1 MQHIGGYIAYG
12 KASSEQ
18 KREGATMNGWDL
30 LKWGSLAVGGAVG
43 AGILARGA
51 YRAGVK
57 VYDDVYER
65 WRRHRH
71 DKLTLEHIADQNDLR
86 RVREIK
92 PDERGRFPLLLGL
105 GGILRDP
112 NTLRAFTLET
122 VRETWPGLE
131 KLDAVIRAVVGAGGW
146 PTPATAQAMI
156 PETAI
161 ASAAVWRSVTLGELV
176 RSYGKPGYH
185 RLLLGETLDQA
196 TGDRRPVTG
205 DMGDFVHVILTG
217 STGWGKSTALEAMAK
232 QLVIGGDCDL
242 AFVDYGVNTFGML
255 ADHGLYPIAD
265 TPTAAV
271 ALFKALVQ
279 EMHKRREAM
288 AEYPQVKKLDQY
300 NDLTG
305 AGLRPLVVFVD
316 EASSLLDKSS
326 DARDMVR
333 DLTAMGRKY
342 GLGCVFGGTDFK
354 VDTMPSETRGNC
366 GLRMAMHLEEPG
378 LSRSI
383 IRSTNAVNLTD
394 KGRALACLPGVAG
407 LVELQCP
414 IVETWADLPPRQ
426 EQIALATATAET
438 AAAGDGD
445 QVTRVLEMHEAG
457 ASLNAIQR
465 ELFGYVGG
473 SAYETVKAILGDT
486 TTTTAGDTGNTDDL
500 AQEVE
505 GSSIELWCDFCGRNP
520 EMAAGAEF
528 GTCASCGVAVC
539 DDCAVDGR
547 CPDCAERG
555 Q

>member
-1 MQHIGGYIAYG
+1 
-12 KASSEQ
+12 
-18 KREGATMNGWDL
+18 MNGWEI
-30 LKWGSLAVGGAVG
+30 LKWGAITTGGLVGLGI
-43 AGILARGA
+43 AGRAIYRTGLRVFDDITARIDLEA
-51 YRAGVK
+51 H
-57 VYDDVYER
+57 
-65 WRRHRH
+65 RR
-71 DKLTLEHIADQNDLR
+71 LTREHIADQNELR
-86 RVREIK
+86 RIREIK

-112 NTLRAFTLET
+112 NTLRAFTLEA

-146 PTPATAQAMI
+146 PTSATAQQML

-161 ASAAVWRSVTLGELV
+161 ASGAAWRSVTLGELV
-176 RSYGKPGYH
+176 RSYGKPSYH

-196 TGDRRPVTG
+196 TGERRPVTG
-205 DMGDFVHVILTG
+205 DMSDFVHIILTG

-232 QLVIGGDCDL
+232 QLALGGDCDL

-265 TPTAAV
+265 TPGAAV
-271 ALFKALVQ
+271 ALFKVLVQ
-279 EMHKRREAM
+279 EMHARRAAM
-288 AEYPQVKKLDQY
+288 AEYPQVKKLEQY

-326 DARDMVR
+326 DARELVR

-394 KGRALACLPGVAG
+394 KGRALAVLPGIAG
-407 LVELQCP
+407 LVEVQFP
-414 IVETWADLPPRQ
+414 MVATWDDLPPKQ
-426 EQIALATATAET
+426 EQIALATAQTVEVKVNN
-438 AAAGDGD
+438 GD
-445 QVTRVLEMHEAG
+445 QAARVIEMHEQGMSDTAIAG
-457 ASLNAIQR
+457 ALWYPTTYYITKVRGILAQQQQQNDNNHGDQA
-465 ELFGYVGG
+465 G
-473 SAYETVKAILGDT
+473 SAEDVVVVV
-486 TTTTAGDTGNTDDL
+486 
-500 AQEVE
+500 VE
-505 GSSIELWCDFCGRNP
+505 FCDFCARSS
-520 EMAAGAEF
+520 EMAESTTF
-528 GTCASCGVAVC
+528 GTCAACGVAIC
-539 DDCAVDGR
+539 EDCAIDGL
-547 CPDCAERG
+547 CPDCQEDNV
-555 Q
+555 